1 MFGRKKKC
9 KQCGKE
15 LIRPEDKMNGK
26 WCEVCTIDVLGARSI
41 NLLDIEPGTD
51 EWHNLTPE
59 QKIAW
64 YDEQEKD
71 LNEKMKDAR
80 KKQKQIDELDDD

>member
-9 KQCGKE
+9 KKCGKE

-26 WCEVCTIDVLGARSI
+26 WCAVCTIDVLGARSI
-41 NLLDIEPGTD
+41 NLLYIEPGTD

-71 LNEKMKDAR
+71 LKEQYHEW